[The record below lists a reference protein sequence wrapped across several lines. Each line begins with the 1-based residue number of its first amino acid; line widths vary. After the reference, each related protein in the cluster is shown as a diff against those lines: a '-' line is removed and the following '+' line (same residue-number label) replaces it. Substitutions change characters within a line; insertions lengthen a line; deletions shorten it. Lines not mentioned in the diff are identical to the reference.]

1 MEKIYLI
8 GSLRN
13 KQIPYIGNSLRDLG
27 FDVVDDWHGT
37 GYEADEKWREY
48 EQIRGRNYKEALQ
61 GLAAKHIFQF
71 DKHPLDTSDFVVMLL
86 PAGRSGH
93 LEFGYAI
100 GQGKPGYILFD
111 GEPDRYDVMYQFAN
125 DIFFD
130 SRELLET
137 LRKEYDR

>member
-13 KQIPYIGNSLRDLG
+13 KQIPHLGNALRDLG

-37 GYEADEKWREY
+37 GYEADTKWMEY
-48 EQIRGRNYKEALQ
+48 EQIRGRSYKEALQ
-61 GLAAKHIFQF
+61 GLAAQHIFAF
-71 DKHPLDTSDFVVMLL
+71 DKHHLDTSDFVVMLL

-100 GQGKPGYILFD
+100 GQGKSGYILFD
-111 GEPDRYDVMYQFAN
+111 EEPDRYDVMYQFAT

-130 SRELLET
+130 GRELLET
-137 LRKEYDR
+137 LRKEYDC

>member
-13 KQIPYIGNSLRDLG
+13 KQIPHLGNDLRDLG

-37 GYEADEKWREY
+37 GYEADDKWMEY

-71 DKHPLDTSDFVVMLL
+71 DKYHLDTADFVVMLL

-111 GEPDRYDVMYQFAN
+111 GEPDRYDVMYQFAT

-137 LRKEYDR
+137 LRKEYDC

>member
-13 KQIPYIGNSLRDLG
+13 KQIPHLGNALRDLG

-37 GYEADEKWREY
+37 GYEADTKWMEY
-48 EQIRGRNYKEALQ
+48 EQIRGRSYKEALQ
-61 GLAAKHIFQF
+61 GLAAQHIFQF
-71 DKHPLDTSDFVVMLL
+71 DKHHLDTSDFVVMLL

-100 GQGKPGYILFD
+100 GQGKSGYILFD
-111 GEPDRYDVMYQFAN
+111 EEPDRYDVMYQFAT

-130 SRELLET
+130 GRELLET
-137 LRKEYDR
+137 LRKEYDC

>member
-8 GSLRN
+8 GALRN
-13 KQIPYIGNSLRDLG
+13 EQVPHLGNALRDLG

-71 DKHPLDTSDFVVMLL
+71 DKHHLDTSDFVVMLL

-137 LRKEYDR
+137 LRKEYDC